1 MLRACFQ
8 DIRLSSGLQVCVIPA
23 NPSWAGVFAVLSEKN
38 CRKEGENHVSGIFF
52 HARNA
57 SVH

>member
-1 MLRACFQ
+1 MFSGY
-8 DIRLSSGLQVCVIPA
+8 IRLSSGLQVCVIPA

-57 SVH
+57 SMH